1 GTGGGRRAVDPRSD
15 TARSESTSASSII
28 SAIKARAA
36 RIAGAGFTQA
46 VLVLRS
52 EHEVANVVHLTSLL
66 GEIAGEVARPEVHQL
81 LSARGCQWQTH
92 LGSGTSRAGDHPV
105 PDTEPVRDSSGRF
118 LVKRSNGARGLRS
131 RGARVCHSIGGR
143 LAQRPES

>member
-1 GTGGGRRAVDPRSD
+1 NQIGQRRNVSVDAQRATIEGHPDASHAHRWSTKRAARCLAVPSRPHPCQGWQGTGGGWRAVDPRSD
-15 TARSESTSASSII
+15 TARSDSTSASSII

-92 LGSGTSRAGDHPV
+92 LG
-105 PDTEPVRDSSGRF
+105 
-118 LVKRSNGARGLRS
+118 
-131 RGARVCHSIGGR
+131 
-143 LAQRPES
+143 